1 VYKIIVH
8 NNRFSVSVLGNGIVS
23 GLVVICASCDCVTPF
38 GSFIIGILGGI
49 TYQTLSRVLIKF
61 KIDDPLDAI
70 PVNGGC
76 GVIGVLS
83 VGFFHVEKGIL
94 YGDSGRL
101 LAI

>member
-1 VYKIIVH
+1 
-8 NNRFSVSVLGNGIVS
+8 
-23 GLVVICASCDCVTPF
+23 
-38 GSFIIGILGGI
+38 
-49 TYQTLSRVLIKF
+49 LSRVLIKF

-76 GVIGVLS
+76 GVTGVLG